1 MEIPKLNGIQTRE
14 RLVVICEVVLN
25 SKTSVY
31 DIFGN
36 DTIKVGACILLFA
49 SVCDIPVFKQ
59 IKSKYR
65 WKLNN
70 NYMQYI
76 SFYKDRLPFKPKSN
90 VVIYFDVMG
99 IGRKLYY
106 GIIDEYYDTIVR
118 EFRRGGLEFCFLPRV
133 AHDMD
138 LKKIYRYFNPQA
150 GPYDYISNIS
160 LYEDRD
166 LLEYIVAD
174 YDQQRLLPGL
184 IQYMGDDFDKEDTYT
199 FAYTPLDHFGS
210 SPIELVKL
218 YVEHHGIHINHFE
231 CMDLLGAAKS
241 MEIEACEDEAPRS
254 HGRFLRRESRSS
266 EEIDVEMMMS
276 EVQALVE
283 RLRQSGVGEI
293 ALQRLFKPTQQ
304 LSRIHIQY
312 GRIFLP
318 DYNNMEIKMHPLSKA
333 IYLLYLRHPEGIMF
347 SYLPDYRQE
356 LLHLYELI
364 SGRDS
369 REDIRRSIDD
379 VTDPTRNSINEKCSR
394 IKQAFLR
401 EFDDSIARNYYITGE
416 RGEAKN
422 ILLPREMVT
431 WDMPE

>member
-1 MEIPKLNGIQTRE
+1 
-14 RLVVICEVVLN
+14 
-25 SKTSVY
+25 
-31 DIFGN
+31 
-36 DTIKVGACILLFA
+36 
-49 SVCDIPVFKQ
+49 
-59 IKSKYR
+59 
-65 WKLNN
+65 
-70 NYMQYI
+70 MQYI

-99 IGRKLYY
+99 VGRKYY
-106 GIIDEYYDTIVR
+106 TRVIERYYPLIVN
-118 EFRRGGLEFCFLPRV
+118 EFRRGGLEFCYLPKI

-138 LKKIYRYFNPQA
+138 LEKIYHYFNPQA
-150 GPYDYISNIS
+150 GPNDHIPHIS

-166 LLEYIVAD
+166 LLEYIVKD
-174 YDQQRLLPGL
+174 YNQWQLSPGL
-184 IQYMGDDFDKEDTYT
+184 IQYMGDEFDKEDTYT
-199 FAYTPLDHFGS
+199 FAYTPLEDFES

-218 YVEHHGIHINHFE
+218 YVEHHGVHDDIFE
-231 CMDLLGAAKS
+231 TMESEVCCGESAVCLDDMPSPVSAKS
-241 MEIEACEDEAPRS
+241 LSTEASSFKVPRYSGKANRRCIEPI
-254 HGRFLRRESRSS
+254 S
-266 EEIDVEMMMS
+266 EEADVEMMMS
-276 EVQALVE
+276 EVQKLVE

-293 ALQRLFKPTQQ
+293 ALQRLFKPTQE
-304 LSRIHIQY
+304 LSRIHVRY

-347 SYLPDYRQE
+347 SYLPDYRRE
-356 LLHLYELI
+356 LLHLYGLI

-369 REDIRRSIDD
+369 LEDIRRSIDD

-416 RGEAKN
+416 RGEAKK

-431 WDMPE
+431 WDMPD

>member
-1 MEIPKLNGIQTRE
+1 
-14 RLVVICEVVLN
+14 
-25 SKTSVY
+25 
-31 DIFGN
+31 
-36 DTIKVGACILLFA
+36 
-49 SVCDIPVFKQ
+49 
-59 IKSKYR
+59 
-65 WKLNN
+65 
-70 NYMQYI
+70 MQYI

-99 IGRKLYY
+99 LGRKHYY
-106 GIIDEYYDTIVR
+106 FVIDEYYDQIVR
-118 EFRRGGLEFCFLPRV
+118 EFRRGGLEFCFLPRI
-133 AHDMD
+133 AKDMD
-138 LKKIYRYFNPQA
+138 LEKIYHYFNPQA
-150 GPYDYISNIS
+150 GPNDHIPYMDY
-160 LYEDRD
+160 YEDRD

-174 YDQQRLLPGL
+174 YDQWRLSPGL
-184 IQYMGDDFDKEDTYT
+184 IQYMGESFDKEDTYT
-199 FAYTPLDHFGS
+199 YSYTPIHHFGN

-218 YVEHHGIHINHFE
+218 YVEHHGVHEDFFE
-231 CMDLLGAAKS
+231 VKASRASCRSSDVCFDHMDFSGAAQS
-241 MEIEACEDEAPRS
+241 VV
-254 HGRFLRRESRSS
+254 RETS
-266 EEIDVEMMMS
+266 EVVDVEMMMS

-333 IYLLYLRHPEGIMF
+333 LYMLFLRHPDGIMF
-347 SYLPDYRQE
+347 SYLPDYRDE

-364 SGRDS
+364 SGRDN
-369 REDIRRSIDD
+369 REDIRKSVDD

-401 EFDDSIARNYYITGE
+401 KFDDSIARNYYITGE
-416 RGEAKN
+416 RGEAKK

-431 WDMPE
+431 WDMPV